1 MPQQYGENM
10 NIIMTGATG
19 FVGQQL
25 VALLS
30 QQSHQLTIVTRNV
43 SHATQVLGSNH
54 RYVDNL
60 SKLENL
66 NDFDTVINLAGEPIV
81 GKRWSNQQKQ
91 RICDSRWDITA
102 MLTQLIKQSDT
113 PPTSFI
119 SASAIGYYGRQGS
132 TPVDEDSQAHNE
144 FSHQVCSEWEHL
156 ALKAQSETTRVCVL
170 RIGIVLGKNGGAL
183 AKMLPPFKLGL
194 GGPIGKGLH
203 GVSWIH
209 IDDLTHLI
217 EHLMI
222 TNNAQGVFNATAPN
236 PVNHKRFAESIGSSL
251 NRPACIPTPVIALKL
266 AMGEMADLI
275 VEGQFVLPK
284 RALASGFNFKYPEI
298 NPALDSILK
307 A

>member
-1 MPQQYGENM
+1 M
-10 NIIMTGATG
+10 NILMTGATG

-25 VALLS
+25 VKLLS
-30 QQSHQLTIVTRNV
+30 EQSHQLTIVTRNI
-43 SHATQVLGSNH
+43 SHATSTLGAQH
-54 RYVDNL
+54 KYLD
-60 SKLENL
+60 KLEQLNNL
-66 NDFDTVINLAGEPIV
+66 NDYDTVINLAGEPIV

-91 RICDSRWDITA
+91 RICDSRWNMTA
-102 MLTQLIKQSDT
+102 MLTQLIKQSDM
-113 PPTSFI
+113 PPASFI
-119 SASAIGYYGRQGS
+119 SASAIGFYGRQGS
-132 TPVDEDSQAHNE
+132 TPVDEHSQAHNE

-156 ALKAQSETTRVCVL
+156 ALKAQSENTRVCVL

-217 EHLMI
+217 QHLLV
-222 TNNAQGVFNATAPN
+222 TDDAQGVFNATAPN
-236 PVNHKRFAESIGSSL
+236 PVNHKLFAESIGASL
-251 NRPACIPTPVIALKL
+251 NRPALIPTPVIALKL

-284 RALASGFNFKYPEI
+284 RTLASGFNFKYPDI
-298 NPALDSILK
+298 SPALDSILK

>member
-1 MPQQYGENM
+1 M
-10 NIIMTGATG
+10 NILMTGATG

-25 VALLS
+25 VKLLS
-30 QQSHQLTIVTRNV
+30 QNQDEHKITIVTRNINHASTLLGP
-43 SHATQVLGSNH
+43 SHQYL
-54 RYVDNL
+54 DNL
-60 SKLENL
+60 EKLEHL
-66 NDFDTVINLAGEPIV
+66 NEFDCIINLAGEPIV

-91 RICDSRWDITA
+91 RICDSRWNITA
-102 MLTQLIKQSDT
+102 RLTYLIQQSET
-113 PPTSFI
+113 PPASFI
-119 SASAIGYYGRQGS
+119 SASAIGFYGRQGN

-156 ALKAQSETTRVCVL
+156 ALKAQSQATRVCVL

-209 IDDLTHLI
+209 IDDLTALI
-217 EHLMI
+217 QHLMLTDSANGI
-222 TNNAQGVFNATAPN
+222 FNATSPN
-236 PVNHKRFAESIGSSL
+236 PVNHKQFAQSIGSSL
-251 NRPACIPTPVIALKL
+251 NRPACIPTPVVALKL

-284 RALASGFNFKYPEI
+284 RTLASGFNFKYPDL